1 MSIGRLLSWTW
12 YGVLDLMLC
21 CAKFAVYGALII
33 VIAPLL
39 FVLAAQLYGW
49 SQGGNW
55 HPVPVTEFLQIL
67 GVEVSA
73 TDGLQPLG
81 FLLALPA
88 TFTLFVVAVALFFL
102 KRLLGRLE
110 AYHRQRLYSLRQR
123 DMVGAIEHVLARSR
137 R

>member
-12 YGVLDLMLC
+12 YCVLDLMIY
-21 CAKFAVYGALII
+21 CAKFAVYAALII

-49 SQGGNW
+49 SQDDNW

-67 GVEVSA
+67 GVEVLA
-73 TDGLQPLG
+73 TDDPQPLG
-81 FLLALPA
+81 FLLGLPA
-88 TFTLFVVAVALFFL
+88 TFMLFVIAVDLFFL

-110 AYHRQRLYSLRQR
+110 AHHRQRFYSLRQR

>member
-12 YGVLDLMLC
+12 YGVADLMIC
-21 CAKFAVYGALII
+21 CAKVAIYGALMI
-33 VIAPLL
+33 VVAPLL

-55 HPVPVTEFLQIL
+55 HPVTVTELLELL
-67 GVEVSA
+67 GFA
-73 TDGLQPLG
+73 DHQQAPG

-88 TFTLFVVAVALFFL
+88 TLTLFVVAIALFLL
-102 KRLLGRLE
+102 KRLLGKLE
-110 AYHRQRLYSLRQR
+110 FRHRQRLLGLRQR
-123 DMVGAIEHVLARSR
+123 DMVGAIEHVLAKSR

>member
-12 YGVLDLMLC
+12 YGVLDLMIC
-21 CAKFAVYGALII
+21 CAKFAVYGALI
-33 VIAPLL
+33 VVTAPLL
-39 FVLAAQLYGW
+39 FVLTAQLYGW

-73 TDGLQPLG
+73 DHQQPLG

-88 TFTLFVVAVALFFL
+88 TFALFAVAVALSFL

-110 AYHRQRLYSLRQR
+110 ARHDQRLFSLRQR

>member
-1 MSIGRLLSWTW
+1 
-12 YGVLDLMLC
+12 MLC

>member
-12 YGVLDLMLC
+12 YGVLDLMIC
-21 CAKFAVYGALII
+21 CAKFAVYAALIM

-67 GVEVSA
+67 GIEVSA
-73 TDGLQPLG
+73 ADHREPLG

-110 AYHRQRLYSLRQR
+110 ARLGQRLFSLRQR

>member
-12 YGVLDLMLC
+12 YGVLDMMIC

-49 SQGGNW
+49 
-55 HPVPVTEFLQIL
+55 TEFLQIL

-73 TDGLQPLG
+73 TDDPQPLG

-88 TFTLFVVAVALFFL
+88 TFTLLVVAVALFFF

-110 AYHRQRLYSLRQR
+110 AHHRQRLYSLRQR

>member
-67 GVEVSA
+67 GVETHSRSA
-73 TDGLQPLG
+73 FCSRCPRHSRFSSLPSPCSFSKDCSAGSKLTTAKG
-81 FLLALPA
+81 FTACA
-88 TFTLFVVAVALFFL
+88 KGTW
-102 KRLLGRLE
+102 
-110 AYHRQRLYSLRQR
+110 
-123 DMVGAIEHVLARSR
+123 
-137 R
+137 

>member
-12 YGVLDLMLC
+12 YGVLDLMIC
-21 CAKFAVYGALII
+21 CAKFAVYAALIM

-67 GVEVSA
+67 GIEVSA
-73 TDGLQPLG
+73 ADQPLG

-88 TFTLFVVAVALFFL
+88 TFTLLVVAVALFFL

-110 AYHRQRLYSLRQR
+110 ARHGQKLFSLRQR